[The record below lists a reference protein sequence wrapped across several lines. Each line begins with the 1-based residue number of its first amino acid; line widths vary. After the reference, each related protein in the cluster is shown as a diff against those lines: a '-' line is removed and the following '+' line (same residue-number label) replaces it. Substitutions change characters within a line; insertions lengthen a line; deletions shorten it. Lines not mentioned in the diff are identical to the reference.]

1 MLKDVKDVM
10 HGKFSELAIRLL
22 SAPASSASIE
32 RIFSNFGYIHNE
44 MRNRLGC
51 ATAAKLVFCYRM
63 LRGEKCDDFSV
74 EDCSS
79 QPSVETQPTADDSNS
94 DTESVYE

>member
-1 MLKDVKDVM
+1 VKDVM
-10 HGKFSELAIRLL
+10 HCMANSLNLPCVFCQRQQVLLRL
-22 SAPASSASIE
+22 STSSQTC
-32 RIFSNFGYIHNE
+32 GYIHNK

-79 QPSVETQPTADDSNS
+79 QPSVETRPTADDSNS